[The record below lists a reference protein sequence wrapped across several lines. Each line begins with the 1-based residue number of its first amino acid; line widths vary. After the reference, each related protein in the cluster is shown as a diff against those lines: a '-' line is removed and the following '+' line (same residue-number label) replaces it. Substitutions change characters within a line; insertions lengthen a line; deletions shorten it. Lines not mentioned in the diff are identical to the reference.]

1 LQERSKS
8 NEKSG
13 QISAQIQ
20 EVVDPEEKIDKKDF
34 HKFVRKLA
42 HVTEFAL
49 LGICFAGLMLS
60 VNGKYWRMFTGE
72 SLFFLI
78 LVATADELIQELN
91 DRISKVSD
99 VFIDFSDAIVGF
111 LLIIS
116 VVLLIKYLNS
126 KS

>member
-1 LQERSKS
+1 MQERSKS